1 MKKINEKISNT
12 YNAISEEC
20 GSSTIELINDLIKL
34 SIEKEQKRIYDY
46 IEERLLGA
54 DNKLLKDLANITFNK
69 TINS

>member
-1 MKKINEKISNT
+1 MKKINEKISNI